1 LNSRLQPPPGA
12 RRRRQP
18 ARFDNVF
25 KLAFV
30 FASKNLHRSRSAPC
44 PLHGP
49 SSNQSDKRRWA
60 DNVSHPVRS
69 VDVVVGP
76 AAPRPFLAFNLN
88 RLAPRFSNDSFRY
101 RFRVFLVQYLGVGDI
116 PPSFSNGLPPSRC
129 TGKLLLECFF
139 VFPCR
144 QLWRKVGPLDQYLW
158 YWRVVL

>member
-1 LNSRLQPPPGA
+1 MNSRLQPPPGA

-49 SSNQSDKRRWA
+49 SSNQSNKRRWA

-88 RLAPRFSNDSFRY
+88 RLAPRFSNTIIRFDSFRY

-116 PPSFSNGLPPSRC
+116 PPSFRNGLSSSQR
-129 TGKLLLECFF
+129 TGKFLLECFLI
-139 VFPCR
+139 FPGG
-144 QLWRKVGPLDQYLW
+144 QLRRKL
-158 YWRVVL
+158 